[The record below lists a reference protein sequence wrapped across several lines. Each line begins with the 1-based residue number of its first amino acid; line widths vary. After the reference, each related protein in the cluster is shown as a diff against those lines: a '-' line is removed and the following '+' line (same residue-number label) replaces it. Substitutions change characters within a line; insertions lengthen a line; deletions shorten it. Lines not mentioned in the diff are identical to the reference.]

1 MSETEAT
8 ATGAPASNPAG
19 SGSHLPWHLIP
30 VFEPGETDLLEYSKR
45 LEFLGGLWPP
55 EFLSQ
60 PAPRAALQCR
70 GSAFQKVVRL
80 PPEKLKVNSLE
91 GTKLIVKTLG
101 GVWGKTVLEDRYEKF
116 ERAIYGISQKNDE
129 SNESYMAR
137 HEILFEDMLA
147 QGSSINDVRA
157 YCLLRNSALS
167 AEDKKACPGR
177 SQGKPTV

>member
-1 MSETEAT
+1 M
-8 ATGAPASNPAG
+8 
-19 SGSHLPWHLIP
+19 
-30 VFEPGETDLLEYSKR
+30 
-45 LEFLGGLWPP
+45 
-55 EFLSQ
+55 
-60 PAPRAALQCR
+60 
-70 GSAFQKVVRL
+70 VRL

-91 GTKLIVKTLG
+91 GIKLIVKTLE